1 MTLQDWQRS
10 NWIVAHSTTSREI
23 RGLLSV
29 ADRELGDAQVKG
41 LSVDARFTH
50 AYGAALQCSLA
61 ALAAAGYRVA
71 KGVSHHHYALQS
83 LTHTLN
89 CEAGLIAKLDK
100 LRKKRNISDYEQ
112 AGAISDQE
120 AAEMVKIAKSLRTEV
135 EAWLREN
142 HSKLLERSSDFPSDS
157 ETAGGRG

>member
-10 NWIVAHSTTSREI
+10 NWLVAHQATPQEI
-23 RGLLSV
+23 AGLLSV
-29 ADRELGDAQVKG
+29 ADRELADAQVKG

-61 ALAAAGYRVA
+61 ALAAAGYRIA
-71 KGVSHHHYALQS
+71 KGVSHHHYALHS
-83 LTHTLN
+83 LAHTLS
-89 CEAGLIAKLDK
+89 CEPGLIAKLDK

-120 AAEMVKIAKSLRTEV
+120 TAEMIKIAKSLRV
-135 EAWLREN
+135 EAKTWLQEC
-142 HSKLLERSSDFPSDS
+142 HPELLPR
-157 ETAGGRG
+157 